1 MTNYIEW
8 ICLEYYAHDAAGVP
22 EHADIPDGVHLLAP
36 WSERV
41 PVPVY
46 DVDVDVEVVVA
57 Q

>member
-1 MTNYIEW
+1 MNRMD
-8 ICLEYYAHDAAGVP
+8 LFEYYQHCAGV
-22 EHADIPDGVHLLAP
+22 HDDIADGVHPSAP
-36 WSERV
+36 KIFRV